1 MGKVNRMQKRFAE
14 RKVEPLME
22 SAMIQES
29 KNQVIIHGRRAI
41 AYRRVALF
49 MIILSLALSAAL
61 AATVYTAVETR
72 KIAEKCGGK

>member
-1 MGKVNRMQKRFAE
+1 MQKRFAE

-49 MIILSLALSAAL
+49 MIILSLALSVAL